1 MENLSSNKPL
11 LSERKSKQKEE
22 VKSSIADLV
31 LSKSNLDS
39 LNKNTEYFDSII
51 IKPVIVPVANFNVAE
66 VQSNYSTPTSS
77 VSAFSNS
84 EQSFKILEVELAS
97 SDEEV
102 EETLLALKELY
113 EKKYITEEV
122 YLTRTD
128 ALIKSL
134 DNKHGA

>member
-1 MENLSSNKPL
+1 MMQTLFLFLLANKFAVLGAL
-11 LSERKSKQKEE
+11 LVVLLFILFAVKRKKIK
-22 VKSSIADLV
+22 
-31 LSKSNLDS
+31 
-39 LNKNTEYFDSII
+39 KNT
-51 IKPVIVPVANFNVAE
+51 
-66 VQSNYSTPTSS
+66 
-77 VSAFSNS
+77 
-84 EQSFKILEVELAS
+84 LEVPKTLNETEITDTFKKLVGDIDLNLES
-97 SDEEV
+97 SHLDAKALEEV

>member
-1 MENLSSNKPL
+1 MQTLFLFLLANKFAVLGAL
-11 LSERKSKQKEE
+11 LVVLLFILFAVKRKKIK
-22 VKSSIADLV
+22 
-31 LSKSNLDS
+31 
-39 LNKNTEYFDSII
+39 KNT
-51 IKPVIVPVANFNVAE
+51 
-66 VQSNYSTPTSS
+66 
-77 VSAFSNS
+77 
-84 EQSFKILEVELAS
+84 LEVPKTLNETEITDTFKKLVGDIDLNLES
-97 SDEEV
+97 SHLDAKALEEV

>member
-1 MENLSSNKPL
+1 MFISKYEKDELHKKIDALSLLVAQATERAQKSEEKAIELSLKISSMEQLQIQQQLK
-11 LSERKSKQKEE
+11 
-22 VKSSIADLV
+22 LV
-31 LSKSNLDS
+31 EAL
-39 LNKNTEYFDSII
+39 
-51 IKPVIVPVANFNVAE
+51 
-66 VQSNYSTPTSS
+66 
-77 VSAFSNS
+77 
-84 EQSFKILEVELAS
+84 
-97 SDEEV
+97 EEV

>member
-1 MENLSSNKPL
+1 MQTLFLFLLANKFAALGAL
-11 LSERKSKQKEE
+11 LVVLLFILFAVKRKKIK
-22 VKSSIADLV
+22 
-31 LSKSNLDS
+31 
-39 LNKNTEYFDSII
+39 KNTLQ
-51 IKPVIVPVANFNVAE
+51 VPKTLNETEITDTFKKLVGDIDLNLE
-66 VQSNYSTPTSS
+66 SS
-77 VSAFSNS
+77 HLDA
-84 EQSFKILEVELAS
+84 KAL
-97 SDEEV
+97 EEV

>member
-1 MENLSSNKPL
+1 MMQTLFLFLLANKFAALGAL
-11 LSERKSKQKEE
+11 LVVLLFILFAVKRKK
-22 VKSSIADLV
+22 VK
-31 LSKSNLDS
+31 K
-39 LNKNTEYFDSII
+39 NK
-51 IKPVIVPVANFNVAE
+51 
-66 VQSNYSTPTSS
+66 
-77 VSAFSNS
+77 
-84 EQSFKILEVELAS
+84 LEVPKTKTEITENFKKLVGDIDLNLENNELSA
-97 SDEEV
+97 EALIEV

>member
-1 MENLSSNKPL
+1 MQTLFLFLLANKFAALGVL
-11 LSERKSKQKEE
+11 L
-22 VKSSIADLV
+22 VV
-31 LSKSNLDS
+31 LLFILFAIKREIK
-39 LNKNTEYFDSII
+39 KNTLQ
-51 IKPVIVPVANFNVAE
+51 VPKTLTETEITDTFKKLVGDIDLNLE
-66 VQSNYSTPTSS
+66 
-77 VSAFSNS
+77 NS
-84 EQSFKILEVELAS
+84 HLNAKAL
-97 SDEEV
+97 EEV